1 MSTTTTEAISTPK
14 SKTEWISTKL
24 PKSQKIT
31 INFSE
36 IYFVIVHTINGGRF
50 YSEAVQGSEAAYE
63 LFSSYCDIAEYF
75 GGICELFYVNEDGYD
90 IIDHQIF

>member
-1 MSTTTTEAISTPK
+1 MSVTTTEVISTPE
-14 SKTEWISTKL
+14 SKTEWISV
-24 PKSQKIT
+24 KSPRLQKNI
-31 INFSE
+31 ISSSE